1 MLVLLSVGVC
11 VAWIAPS
18 AFAGVPSVVTNGTFE
33 TGDLT
38 GCTDASSG
46 AGEWSAYSGTT
57 SPISGNPIAAPPEGA
72 FAATSDQVSPAEDIL
87 YQDVTVPAEGH
98 TVLSF
103 YVYYDN
109 LNGDFVTPDTL
120 SLEVE
125 NQQFR
130 VDVMDPSASVD
141 SVAPGDV
148 LANVFRTHV
157 GDPATLGPMLVRF
170 NLTPWDGQTVRLR
183 FAETDND
190 YYFLA
195 SFDDVAISTVQ
206 TTASAM
212 VCLKKPQMRDDGT
225 VGQFFDISAADWD
238 PTDPGSIFYQSTP
251 AIYVQGYGTMCQI
264 SDLVTYGGD
273 PAKFTDSGYKVN
285 ESGIPTPAGLSP
297 ADWGAVYEYYVLTG

>member
-1 MLVLLSVGVC
+1 MLMTVGMC

-18 AFAGVPSVVTNGTFE
+18 AFAGVPPVVTNGTFE
-33 TGDLT
+33 TGDLS
-38 GCTDASSG
+38 GWTDASEG
-46 AGEWSAYSGTT
+46 AGQWSAYSGTT
-57 SPISGNPIAAPPEGA
+57 SPISGHPIVAPPEGT

-87 YQDVTVPAEGH
+87 YQDVTVPAQGH

-120 SLEVE
+120 SLGVE

-130 VDVMDPSASVD
+130 VDVMDPSAQVD

-157 GDPATLGPMLVRF
+157 GDPAKMGPRRVSF
-170 NLTPWDGQTVRLR
+170 NLTPCDGQTVRLR

-195 SFDDVAISTVQ
+195 SFDDVVISTVQ
-206 TTASAM
+206 NSASAM
-212 VCLKKPQMRDDGT
+212 VCLAQPEVRPDGT
-225 VGQFFDISAADWD
+225 LGRFFEIPASMWD
-238 PTDPGSIFYQSTP
+238 PTDPSSIYYKSTP
-251 AIYVQGYGTMCQI
+251 AIYVKGYGTMCQI

-273 PAKFTDSGYKVN
+273 PTKFTDAGYKVN
-285 ESGIPTPAGLSP
+285 ESGIPTPAGVSP
-297 ADWGAVYEYYVLTG
+297 DWWGAVYEYYVPAG